1 MFIALFSHRI
11 QFQRQE
17 MIKKTYHI
25 KGNKLGTCGCVQR
38 FLYLYLVALPAVIS
52 LFIVIFHSVEQYF
65 IEIQRFKDVDH

>member
-17 MIKKTYHI
+17 MIKKNLSHQGKQTWY
-25 KGNKLGTCGCVQR
+25 LWVCPT